1 MIISIFMKNDNKNKN
16 INDNKNKNLNDNKNK
31 KLIYY
36 LFNID

>member
-16 INDNKNKNLNDNKNK
+16 INDNKNK

-36 LFNID
+36 LLNID